1 VPFLPDLIVRSQRV
15 VTRDATRPA
24 SIHIRGGKIVGVLD
38 FSDWPAGCPLDEGGN
53 AVVMPGVVDTHVH
66 VNEPGCTEGEGFAAA
81 TRAAA
86 AGGITTLMDMSPN
99 SIPMT
104 TTLEAVRAKQD
115 AADGKCHV
123 DVGLWGGVVPG
134 NERELAPMLAAGVFG
149 FTCCLGSSGAAGLP
163 IVSEADLRVAMPAI
177 AGLGVPLLV
186 HAELQGPIDAA
197 LSRQPARRGL
207 LTRLLTGGRSRRRYG
222 SYLASRPKDAETE
235 AIALIIALCREF
247 QTRIHILHLSS
258 SDALTPLYHARS
270 ARLPITAETCPHY
283 LSFVAEEIADGA
295 TAFKCAPPIR
305 ERENR
310 EFLWA
315 ALAGGLIQ
323 MVVSGHS
330 PAPTGRVRQ
339 SDDFGRAWA
348 GISSLQLSLS
358 ATWTGATA
366 RGYSLNQVADWM
378 CRMPARIAGLD
389 RKGVI
394 EPGYDADLV
403 VFDPDAEFI
412 VDTSIL
418 HGNYT
423 RTPYVGRR
431 LRGVIERTYLRGRR
445 IYERGKAIGSPY
457 GRMLVRTPGHSS
469 GCDVR

>member
-1 VPFLPDLIVRSQRV
+1 MAFLPDLIVRSQRV
-15 VTRDATRPA
+15 VTPDATRPA
-24 SIHIRGGKIVGVLD
+24 SIHIRGGKIVGILE
-38 FSDWPAGCPLDEGGN
+38 FSDSPAGCPLDEAGD
-53 AVVMPGVVDTHVH
+53 AVVMPGVVDTHVN
-66 VNEPGCTEGEGFAAA
+66 VNEPGCRDGEGFEAA

-104 TTLEAVRAKQD
+104 MTVEAVSAKQD
-115 AADGKCHV
+115 AADGKCYV

-134 NERELAPMLAAGVFG
+134 NEPELAPMVAAGVFG
-149 FTCCLGSSGAAGLP
+149 FTCCLGSSGAAGFP
-163 IVSEADLRVAMPAI
+163 IVSEVDLRVAMPAI
-177 AGLGVPLLV
+177 ARLGVPLLV

-197 LSRQPARRGL
+197 LARPPVRRGL
-207 LTRLLTGGRSRRRYG
+207 LTRLVTAQRSHRRYG
-222 SYLASRPKDAETE
+222 QYLASHPKDAETE
-235 AIALIIALCREF
+235 AVTLMIALCREF
-247 QTRIHILHLSS
+247 RTRIHILHLSS
-258 SDALTPLYHARS
+258 SDALTPLFHARL

-323 MVVSGHS
+323 MVVSSHS
-330 PAPTGRVRQ
+330 PGPTSRARQ

-358 ATWTGATA
+358 ATWTGAAA
-366 RGYSLNQVADWM
+366 RRYTLNQVADWM
-378 CRMPARIAGLD
+378 CRMPARVAGLD

-403 VFDPDAEFI
+403 IFDPDAEFT
-412 VDTSIL
+412 VDAAIL
-418 HGNYT
+418 HDSHT

-431 LRGVIERTYLRGRR
+431 LRGVIERTYLRGHR
-445 IYERGKAIGSPY
+445 IYERGKPIENPY
-457 GRMLVRTPGHSS
+457 GRVLARKH
-469 GCDVR
+469 